1 MHLKNIQV
9 TQFKNF
15 SSVQIDFSPEINCFL
30 GNNGSGKTNLLDAIH
45 YLCLTKSAFN
55 AVDTQNIMHDSPFF
69 AIKGGF
75 KRGEKTLE
83 IKCLLEAGKKK
94 QVINNGKP
102 YDKMSEHI
110 GLLPIVLIAP
120 DDTQL
125 IRGGSEERRKFFDSL
140 LSQLDKDYLEN
151 LIRYHHFLKQRNALI
166 KKFSELNRI
175 DSVLMEPYNKELIE
189 LAQIIAQRRADFI
202 YSYAPLLLQHYA
214 NISERKEEVAIT
226 YESGCLESDFAEM
239 FKSSLKK
246 DVLLKRTTLGIH
258 KDDFNFEIDGYPL
271 KKFGS
276 QGQQKSFLIAL
287 KLAQF
292 HVFKE
297 MKQTKP
303 ILLLDD
309 IFDKLDDLRIKKMIQ
324 LVADKEFGQLFIT
337 DARPERSKKILEAVS
352 SNISYFEVKDGG
364 IKVDSKTQI

>member
-1 MHLKNIQV
+1 
-9 TQFKNF
+9 
-15 SSVQIDFSPEINCFL
+15 
-30 GNNGSGKTNLLDAIH
+30 
-45 YLCLTKSAFN
+45 
-55 AVDTQNIMHDSPFF
+55 
-69 AIKGGF
+69 
-75 KRGEKTLE
+75 
-83 IKCLLEAGKKK
+83 
-94 QVINNGKP
+94 
-102 YDKMSEHI
+102 
-110 GLLPIVLIAP
+110 LLPIVLIAP

-125 IRGGSEERRKFFDSL
+125 IKGGSEERRKFFDSL
-140 LSQLDKDYLEN
+140 LSQLDKNYLEN

-175 DSVLMEPYNKELIE
+175 DTVLLEPYNKELVE
-189 LAQIIAQRRADFI
+189 LSEIIAQKRKDFI
-202 YSYAPLLLQHYA
+202 YSYAPLLLKHYA

-226 YESGCLESDFAEM
+226 YESGCLEEDFAEM

-258 KDDFNFEIDGYPL
+258 KDDFNFQIDGYPL

-292 HVFKE
+292 SLFKE
-297 MKQTKP
+297 MKQIKP

-309 IFDKLDDLRIKKMIQ
+309 IFDKLDDQRIKKMIQ
-324 LVADKEFGQLFIT
+324 LVADNEFGQLFIT
-337 DARPERSKKILEAVS
+337 DARAERSKKILEEIS
-352 SNISYFEVKDGG
+352 SNITCFEIKDGG